1 MRKVQT
7 INFKEFVNG
16 QYKQKQNRNKA
27 LYMTIITATGAYLT
41 IGLPKGALAATEA
54 SSGAFDRL
62 YEAAMRLFDG
72 AVVVMI
78 VICGAM
84 WGFGHRSQAIERL
97 IGVGAG
103 YILARHAHDIKDFF
117 KSI

>member
-1 MRKVQT
+1 MKKVKT
-7 INFKEFVNG
+7 IAFKEFVNG
-16 QYKQKQNRNKA
+16 EYNQKQIRDKA
-27 LYMTIITATGAYLT
+27 IYVTILTATGAYLT
-41 IGLPKGALAATEA
+41 VGLPKGALAATEA
-54 SSGAFDRL
+54 SAGAFDRL

-97 IGVGAG
+97 IGIGAG
-103 YILARHAHDIKDFF
+103 YILARHAHDIKNFF